1 MLLIF
6 SVNTPGIN
14 ILLVDKKGI
23 TITNAFQKVLD
34 EFNYKP
40 SKIYVD
46 KGSEFFNRS
55 MILWL

>member
-14 ILLVDKKGI
+14 ILLIDKKGI